1 MGKYGYTSNMT
12 QDEKLVVAI
21 VRFSESYQKDCSAL
35 FKKSGITFSQYGVL
49 RALEGSHQGQNS
61 ITNVSKIM
69 LVSGANMTGL
79 SRRLEKLGLL
89 TKERDREDERVVLL
103 SITDKGRRILN
114 DLEEKRDSIISSY
127 LKSYPELSKKEF
139 LDCLRSTLHRIR

>member
-1 MGKYGYTSNMT
+1 MT

-35 FKKSGITFSQYGVL
+35 FKKNGITFAQYGVL
-49 RALEGSHQGQNS
+49 RALEGSHKGQNS

-79 SRRLEKLGLL
+79 SKRLEKAGFLKRERDWEDDRVTLL
-89 TKERDREDERVVLL
+89 T
-103 SITDKGRRILN
+103 ITDSGRRILH
-114 DLEEKRDSIISSY
+114 DLEEQRDSIISSY
-127 LKSYPELSKKEF
+127 LKDYPESSKKDF
-139 LDCLRSTLHRIR
+139 LALLRGTLHRIRT